1 MIHNSRHRKPNKRR
15 KPTNKKNLGK
25 FRSGLEADN
34 ASYLNNKRIDYQYET
49 IRIEWV
55 VSHKYLPDFILPN
68 GIVVE
73 TKGRFV
79 SADRRKHLE
88 VKKQHPDIDIR
99 FIFSNSNSKLYK
111 GSKSTY
117 ADWCIKNGFKFAD
130 KLIPVEWLREETN
143 EASLNSLGYRRPIQK
158 SKRTRGRVSEPLCD
172 RGCETTGS

>member
-1 MIHNSRHRKPNKRR
+1 MIHNSRHRKPAKRR

-34 ASYLNNKRIDYQYET
+34 ASFLKNKRIDYEYET

-117 ADWCIKNGFKFAD
+117 ADWCIKNGFKFAN

>member
-1 MIHNSRHRKPNKRR
+1 MIHNSRHRKPTKRR

-34 ASYLNNKRIDYQYET
+34 ASFLKNKRIDYQYET
-49 IRIEWV
+49 VRIEWV
-55 VSHKYLPDFILPN
+55 ISHKYLPDFILPN

-88 VKKQHPDIDIR
+88 IKKQHPDIDIR

-130 KLIPVEWLREETN
+130 KLIPAEWLREETN
-143 EASLNSLGYRRPIQK
+143 EASLNSLGFRRSIQK
-158 SKRTRGRVSEPLCD
+158 SKRTRRRVDKSVYD
-172 RGCETTGS
+172 RGCHTADS